1 MFLVMAREAI
11 AHKCPLNFAVV
22 KCRPSSRQGATP
34 NVTVTNYNEDVE
46 FSCPLHQS
54 FDPFNYKDNKR
65 IVKCLGNN
73 SMDTFTG
80 NCQGK
85 MYFNASFSKM
95 GRNIVNID
103 QLHMSHVCECS
114 INVEQQLNNQL
125 DNPFESSLVSLTSI
139 PVPLPSLT
147 RILFVLLHIILY
159 HRVYS
164 SNFLLFCN

>member
-85 MYFNASFSKM
+85 MYFNALFSKM
-95 GRNIVNID
+95 GRNVVNVD
-103 QLHMSHVCECS
+103 QLHMSHVCERS

-125 DNPFESSLVSLTSI
+125 ENTFESSLVSLTSI

-147 RILFVLLHIILY
+147 RILFVLLQIILY